1 MSLSL
6 DYKWEVRMMINAS
19 VRGEIIEQLDAL
31 PYELQRRV
39 LDFARALTLSAP
51 KGVPGKQLLHFAGLI
66 QSDDLQVMAQAI
78 EAGCER
84 IDLNEW

>member
-1 MSLSL
+1 
-6 DYKWEVRMMINAS
+6 MINVS
-19 VRGEIIEQLDAL
+19 IKSEIVEQLDAL

-39 LDFARALTLSAP
+39 LDFARALALSVP
-51 KGVPGKQLLHFAGLI
+51 KGVPGKQLLRFAGAI
-66 QSDDLQVMAQAI
+66 QKDDLQAITQTI

>member
-1 MSLSL
+1 MT
-6 DYKWEVRMMINAS
+6 INTS
-19 VRGEIIEQLDAL
+19 VKGEIIEQLDAL

-39 LDFARALTLSAP
+39 LDFTRALTLSAP
-51 KGVPGKQLLHFAGLI
+51 KGVPGRQLLHFAGLI
-66 QSDDLQVMAQAI
+66 QPDDLQVMAQAI

>member
-1 MSLSL
+1 
-6 DYKWEVRMMINAS
+6 MMINAS
-19 VRGEIIEQLDAL
+19 VKGEIIEQLDAL
-31 PYELQRRV
+31 PYELQQRV
-39 LDFARALTLSAP
+39 LDFARALTPSAP

-66 QSDDLQVMAQAI
+66 QLDDLRAMAQAI

>member
-1 MSLSL
+1 M
-6 DYKWEVRMMINAS
+6 KINAS
-19 VRGEIIEQLDAL
+19 IKGEIIEQLDAL

-66 QSDDLQVMAQAI
+66 QPDDLQVMAQAI
-78 EAGCER
+78 EAACER
-84 IDLNEW
+84 TDLNEGCIT